1 MSTFLFPLGVVL
13 FYFIGELFLD
23 NLGQKHTVN
32 KIKVA
37 KAKKKKQVLWF
48 YDHDKLTTF
57 I

>member
-23 NLGQKHTVN
+23 NLGHKPTVN

-37 KAKKKKQVLWF
+37 KAKKKK
-48 YDHDKLTTF
+48 
-57 I
+57 